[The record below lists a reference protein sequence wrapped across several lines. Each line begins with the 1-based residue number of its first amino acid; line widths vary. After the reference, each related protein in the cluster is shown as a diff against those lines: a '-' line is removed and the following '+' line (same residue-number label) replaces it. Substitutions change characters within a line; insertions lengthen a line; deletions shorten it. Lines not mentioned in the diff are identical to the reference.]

1 MHTKSNTAV
10 LGTNNT
16 PNGGLITGEKIDA
29 LHLPALPRYSTDQNS
44 TSRLSIL

>member
-1 MHTKSNTAV
+1 MHAKSNTAM

-29 LHLPALPRYSTDQNS
+29 LHLPALPCYGTDQNP